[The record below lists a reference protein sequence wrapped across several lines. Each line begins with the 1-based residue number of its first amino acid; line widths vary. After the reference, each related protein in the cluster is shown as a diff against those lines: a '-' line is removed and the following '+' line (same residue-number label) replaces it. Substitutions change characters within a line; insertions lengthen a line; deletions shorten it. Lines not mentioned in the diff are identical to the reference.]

1 MTFFSRNPTHSFRFP
16 SPCFLSQMR
25 SRVSTCDSRF
35 CFHCFLSQTRS
46 RVSTCDTRSGF
57 HSSVRHFHGT
67 KNSEPRALQIYKL
80 EAVFG
85 SWLQIRVW
93 MLFRLMFSGMGMNHN
108 LYYFEDRYDL
118 VKFINLIKEAG
129 LCVHLRIGPYACAE
143 WNFGVFL
150 VWLKYMPGISF
161 RTECSFQGLI
171 LKLQQKYKIV
181 YVFPNYMLC

>member
-1 MTFFSRNPTHSFRFP
+1 MTFSSRNPTHSFRFP
-16 SPCFLSQMR
+16 SPCFLCQMR
-25 SRVSTCDSRF
+25 SRVSTCDSRS

-57 HSSVRHFHGT
+57 HSLVRHFHGT
-67 KNSEPRALQIYKL
+67 KNSELRAESVADQQVLKM
-80 EAVFG
+80 FG
-85 SWLQIRVW
+85 WLNTSQSPGW
-93 MLFRLMFSGMGMNHN
+93 KHKNHQGR
-108 LYYFEDRYDL
+108 YYFEDMYDL

-143 WNFGVFL
+143 WNFGGFL

-171 LKLQQKYKIV
+171 LKLQ
-181 YVFPNYMLC
+181 